1 MPMEAPPH
9 EPPATKSGKADCAS
23 YRRPRPGQRLDQS
36 VEEAS
41 NESTKV
47 GGEGRF
53 EAGSQSAPGAA
64 GPGGGGA
71 ASQKERPAVM
81 EPKEGGEREEQK
93 AGKIERWRRS
103 GSSELFIT
111 GPSGEGARR
120 PIGLS

>member
-9 EPPATKSGKADCAS
+9 EPPATKYGRADCAS

-47 GGEGRF
+47 GGEGRL

-71 ASQKERPAVM
+71 ASQKGRPAGR
-81 EPKEGGEREEQK
+81 EAKEGGER
-93 AGKIERWRRS
+93 RRS
-103 GSSELFIT
+103 RRQKRQNDGGEQEAASS
-111 GPSGEGARR
+111 
-120 PIGLS
+120 LSTTPR